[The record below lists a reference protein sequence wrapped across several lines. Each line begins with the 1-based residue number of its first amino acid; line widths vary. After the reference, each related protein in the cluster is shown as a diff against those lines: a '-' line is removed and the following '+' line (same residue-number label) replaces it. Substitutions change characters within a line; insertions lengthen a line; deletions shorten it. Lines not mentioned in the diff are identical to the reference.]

1 MTDII
6 QFTTVHKRTD
16 TRIRFKEA
24 STLAEFYPG
33 RVALFVQDGQENEM
47 DESGLRIVDTGP
59 RTASRLKRIVAGT
72 WRMYRAVRAARPRVA
87 HFHDP
92 ELIPAGLMLQL
103 SGVKVIYDI
112 HEDVPNQI
120 LCKTYIK
127 PAWIR
132 PVLARVIGAL
142 ERFAVNRFA
151 MAVPAVPSIAERF
164 PDDKTCVIR
173 NVPKLDL
180 LMAHTRVEKPRDR
193 FIVSYAGSLSQAR
206 GIEDIVAAM
215 DLLPD
220 GFELHLLGGW
230 SHDSLHQ
237 RCRQHPGWRRCTYH
251 GQVPH
256 SQVGHYLQQAHLGV
270 QMVHDIDNYRG
281 GLATKIFEYLAL
293 GVPTLMSDTAD
304 RRAAYGDLTLYAKP
318 ADPGAIA
325 DRILEIRD
333 NYPAHVA
340 QVKDQHAHILEQY
353 SWDAEAAKLRALY
366 DRILD

>member
-16 TRIRFKEA
+16 PRIRFKEA
-24 STLAEFYPG
+24 STLASFYPG
-33 RVALFVQDGQENEM
+33 QVALFVQDGLGDEM

-59 RTASRLKRIVAGT
+59 RTASRLKRFVAGT
-72 WRMYRAVRAARPRVA
+72 WRMYRAVRASRPKVA

-92 ELIPAGLMLQL
+92 ELIPAGLMLRL

-120 LCKTYIK
+120 LCKPYIR
-127 PAWIR
+127 PAWGR
-132 PVLARVIGAL
+132 PLLARLIGFL
-142 ERFAVNRFA
+142 ERVAVNRFA

-164 PDDKTCVIR
+164 PDEKTCVIR

-180 LMAHTRVEKPRDR
+180 LTAHTGVEKPGDR
-193 FIVSYAGSLSQAR
+193 FIVSYAGSLSEVR
-206 GIEDIVAAM
+206 GIVDMVAAM

-220 GFELHLLGGW
+220 GFELHLLGAW
-230 SHDSLHQ
+230 SQEALYQHCQ
-237 RCRQHPGWRRCTYH
+237 QHPGWRRCTYH
-251 GQVPH
+251 GHVPH
-256 SQVGHYLQQAHLGV
+256 SQVGQYLQQAHLGV

-293 GVPTLMSDTAD
+293 GVPTLMSDTAE
-304 RRAAYGDLTLYAKP
+304 RRATYGDLTLYAKP
-318 ADPGAIA
+318 ANPQAIA

-333 NYPAHVA
+333 SYSSHVA
-340 QVKDQHAHILEQY
+340 RVKEQNAYILEHY
-353 SWDAEAAKLRALY
+353 SWDAEAQKLRALY